1 MQETYPKSA
10 SRTEVV
16 TLNIP
21 FQESYPETAGAK
33 RVVVCRFSDDRPA
46 AQMASIG
53 EGTTEGAPRRFV
65 VRQDMTEVLPRILE
79 GYLQQAGFNV
89 AYDAELKDAGGDAV
103 REVLKRNKADY
114 VIAGDLIEMQ
124 CRVRMDAER
133 HGLVSVQSR
142 LDIYNNE
149 GRLRTSY
156 YARDTKGDP
165 LGEKADDPA
174 EVSAYLEKSI
184 RDMFGKAFEDEG
196 FVKALDLDADTVRE
210 LMKAKATPAP
220 IVREAEPTPET
231 EPTPKMEE
239 PKKAMTEEERRLEI
253 EKELENAVKEAPAPK
268 TP

>member
-1 MQETYPKSA
+1 
-10 SRTEVV
+10 
-16 TLNIP
+16 
-21 FQESYPETAGAK
+21 
-33 RVVVCRFSDDRPA
+33 
-46 AQMASIG
+46 
-53 EGTTEGAPRRFV
+53 
-65 VRQDMTEVLPRILE
+65 MTEVLPRILE